1 MREKLMFQNAPH
13 VRQRESVLTIMTDVV
28 IALVP
33 LYVMSF
39 FYYGARALVLGL
51 CGAASCLA
59 FSAVGSLV
67 SKERPN
73 IRDLTPVITGLIS
86 PLLMPADVPYYVVL
100 AACAVAILVVKFPF
114 GGTGYNLFNP
124 AAVGFASVALC
135 WPELVYRYPAVLRT
149 LSVFGENAEKA
160 ATSPAHSLAIGA
172 VPEYDVLDL
181 LLGSVPGPMGATN
194 ILVIVACGVFLI
206 VRKAVNWRTPVF
218 FLLTYGICAALFPR
232 IGGSAFD
239 ALCYELFSGMIVF
252 GAFFMLSEPVTS
264 PKRDFGKLLYSVVAG
279 IVVFL
284 FGYFGGFED
293 GFVYALIVLN
303 VFTPVFDTI
312 CENTLHLYR
321 NRDRLVESIES
332 DIKNAAKKPVSPI
345 VRKHRKAEKAEK
357 LPEEAIGVIPA
368 AEEIVEAVEVTVPAD
383 EISEEEAEAPADEF
397 TEAAIAAV
405 GNTESAAAAFV
416 EAVAKSAEADASAFE
431 EIVINEAESAE
442 ASAEAEEIIIEEV
455 PEKQAKDDEE
465 KEAALQ

>member
-1 MREKLMFQNAPH
+1 MSEKLMFQNAPH
-13 VRQRESVLTIMTDVV
+13 VRQSESVLTIMTDVI
-28 IALVP
+28 IALIP

-39 FYYGARALVLGL
+39 FYYGARALVLGI
-51 CGAASCLA
+51 CGALFCTA
-59 FSAVGSLV
+59 FSAAGAFISR
-67 SKERPN
+67 ERPN
-73 IRDLTPVITGLIS
+73 IRDLTPVITGLII
-86 PLLMPADVPYYVVL
+86 PLLMPADIPYHVVI

-135 WPELVYRYPAVLRT
+135 WPDLVFKYPAVLRT
-149 LSVFGENAEKA
+149 LSVFGENTASA
-160 ATSPAHSLAIGA
+160 VASPAHSLAIGA
-172 VPEYDVLDL
+172 VPDYDVLDL
-181 LLGSVPGPMGATN
+181 LLGSAPGPMGATN

-264 PKRDFGKLLYSVVAG
+264 PKRDFGKLLYSVVSG

-284 FGYFGGFED
+284 FRYFGGFED

-303 VFTPVFDTI
+303 VFIPVFDTV

-321 NRDRLVESIES
+321 NRDRLAQSIGS
-332 DIKNAAKKPVSPI
+332 DIKNAAAAKKSAPAFV
-345 VRKHRKAEKAEK
+345 VRKHKKPEPEQALAAE
-357 LPEEAIGVIPA
+357 A
-368 AEEIVEAVEVTVPAD
+368 AEETA
-383 EISEEEAEAPADEF
+383 EEAPVQA
-397 TEAAIAAV
+397 
-405 GNTESAAAAFV
+405 ESAV
-416 EAVAKSAEADASAFE
+416 PEALEQGAFE
-431 EIVINEAESAE
+431 EIVITEAEAE
-442 ASAEAEEIIIEEV
+442 NAPAAEEIIIEEA
-455 PEKQAKDDEE
+455 PEEQAENEEE